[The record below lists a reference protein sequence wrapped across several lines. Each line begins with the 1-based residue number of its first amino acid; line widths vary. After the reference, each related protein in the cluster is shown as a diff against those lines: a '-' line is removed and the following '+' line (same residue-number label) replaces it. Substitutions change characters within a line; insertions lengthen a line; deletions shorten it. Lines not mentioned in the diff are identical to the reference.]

1 MRWVRETDA
10 RGEDGEDGMTE
21 TYAQAL
27 AEHGIED
34 VQRLYR
40 PLLRRLKARDAGA
53 YERAVARYRSEVEGV
68 AGGGDALAAW
78 LSYGAWLASRLEPGS
93 LFTISEEGLAARAPD
108 PFPTGP
114 MLIHLPDAA
123 NRKGFLIAMPAT
135 PSEAQ
140 RATADL
146 LCE

>member
-1 MRWVRETDA
+1 
-10 RGEDGEDGMTE
+10 MTE

-27 AEHGIED
+27 AGHGIED
-34 VQRLYR
+34 VQPLYR
-40 PLLRRLKARDAGA
+40 RLLLRLKTRDGGA
-53 YERAVARYRSEVEGV
+53 YELAVARYRSNVEGV
-68 AGGGDALAAW
+68 TEGGEALAAW
-78 LSYGAWLASRLEPGS
+78 LSYGAWLACSLEPGG
-93 LFTISEEGLAARAPD
+93 LFTISEEGLAAPAPD
-108 PFPTGP
+108 PSPMGA

-123 NRKGFLIAMPAT
+123 NRRGFVIAMPAA

>member
-1 MRWVRETDA
+1 MKTDA
-10 RGEDGEDGMTE
+10 RGDADGEDGMTE

-34 VQRLYR
+34 VQPLYR
-40 PLLRRLKARDAGA
+40 QLLLRLKTRDGEA

-68 AGGGDALAAW
+68 AGGDDTLAAW
-78 LSYGAWLASRLEPGS
+78 LSYGAWLASRLEPGN

-108 PFPTGP
+108 PFPSGP

-123 NRKGFLIAMPAT
+123 NRKGFVIAMPAT

>member
-1 MRWVRETDA
+1 
-10 RGEDGEDGMTE
+10 MTG

-34 VQRLYR
+34 VQPLYR
-40 PLLRRLKARDAGA
+40 RLLRQLKTRDGRA
-53 YERAVARYRSEVEGV
+53 YERAVERYRSDVEGV
-68 AGGGDALAAW
+68 TGGGEALSAW
-78 LSYGAWLASRLEPGS
+78 LSYGAWLASSLEPGE
-93 LFTISEEGLAARAPD
+93 LFTISEQGRAARAPD
-108 PFPTGP
+108 PFPAGA
-114 MLIHLPDAA
+114 MLIHLPAAA
-123 NRKGFLIAMPAT
+123 NRKGFVIAMPAA

>member
-1 MRWVRETDA
+1 MKTDA
-10 RGEDGEDGMTE
+10 RGDADGEDGMTE

-34 VQRLYR
+34 VQPLYR
-40 PLLRRLKARDAGA
+40 QLLLRLKTRDGEA
-53 YERAVARYRSEVEGV
+53 YERAVARYRSEVESV
-68 AGGGDALAAW
+68 AGDDDTLAAW
-78 LSYGAWLASRLEPGS
+78 LSYGAWLASRLEPGN

-123 NRKGFLIAMPAT
+123 NRKGFVIAMPAT